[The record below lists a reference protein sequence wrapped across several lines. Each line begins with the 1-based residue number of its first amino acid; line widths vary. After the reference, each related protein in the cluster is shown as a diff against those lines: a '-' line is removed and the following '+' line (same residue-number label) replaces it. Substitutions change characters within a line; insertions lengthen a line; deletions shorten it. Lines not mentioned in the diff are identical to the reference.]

1 MTVEIAILVLV
12 LAAIASIFISTVI
25 TGASPLPTSG
35 AVRDT
40 MLAVLDVA
48 EAAAEGAPDRLA
60 GGPIFELGS
69 GWGGLA
75 LALARRY
82 PSSPVRAFEVS
93 LLPWA
98 FSYVRQL
105 AGGPANLRFH
115 LKNFSSADLGDAA
128 LVVCYLP
135 GPAMEKLK
143 PKLMAELPAGALVLS
158 NTFALR
164 GWDAI
169 DVRTAPDAHAS
180 QVYLYRVGDTLK

>member
-1 MTVEIAILVLV
+1 MTVEIAILGLV
-12 LAAIASIFISTVI
+12 LAAIASIFLSTVL

-35 AVRDT
+35 AVRET
-40 MLAVLDVA
+40 MLAALE
-48 EAAAEGAPDRLA
+48 EAGGVDGLA
-60 GGPIFELGS
+60 GGGGGPIYELGS

-75 LALARRY
+75 RVLARRY
-82 PSSPVRAFEVS
+82 PSSPVRAYEVS

-98 FSYVRQL
+98 YSHARLLV
-105 AGGPANLRFH
+105 AGPPNLSFR
-115 LKNFSSADLGDAA
+115 LKNFLDADLGDAA

-143 PKLMAELPAGALVLS
+143 PKLKAELPPGALVLS

-164 GWDAI
+164 GWDPI

-180 QVYLYRVGDTLK
+180 QVYLYRVG

>member
-1 MTVEIAILVLV
+1 MAQASRR
-12 LAAIASIFISTVI
+12 AATLIFPCPGFVF
-25 TGASPLPTSG
+25 
-35 AVRDT
+35 R
-40 MLAVLDVA
+40 A
-48 EAAAEGAPDRLA
+48 EP
-60 GGPIFELGS
+60 
-69 GWGGLA
+69 
-75 LALARRY
+75 
-82 PSSPVRAFEVS
+82 
-93 LLPWA
+93 
-98 FSYVRQL
+98 
-105 AGGPANLRFH
+105 
-115 LKNFSSADLGDAA
+115 LGDAA